1 LGGQTQSV
9 RQAFKPIKNKQ
20 MNTEIKT
27 DFENF
32 TFQAKREFN
41 APVTLVWRAYTE
53 KELLDQW
60 WAPKPWK
67 CETKRM
73 DFRPEGK
80 WIYDMVSP
88 EGERHGAIQIF
99 KEIVFEKYFSGIDAF
114 TDEKGN
120 INETMPVATW
130 KNTFLPTDN
139 GTLVIVDAVYPNK
152 EALEFVIKMGMDK
165 GVSAA
170 HDNLSELFNKI
181 K

>member
-1 LGGQTQSV
+1 
-9 RQAFKPIKNKQ
+9 
-20 MNTEIKT
+20 MNTQIKT
-27 DFENF
+27 DLEKF
-32 TFQAKREFN
+32 TFQAKREFD
-41 APVTLVWRAYTE
+41 APLSLVWRTYTE

-60 WAPKPWK
+60 WAPSPWK
-67 CETKRM
+67 TETKSL

-80 WIYDMVSP
+80 WVYDMVGP

-114 TDEKGN
+114 LDEHGN
-120 INETMPVATW
+120 INDAMPVAKW
-130 KNTFLPTDN
+130 KNTFLQTHS
-139 GTLVIVDAVYPNK
+139 GTLVIVDAIYPNK

-170 HDNLSELFNKI
+170 HDNLAKLLNKI

>member
-1 LGGQTQSV
+1 
-9 RQAFKPIKNKQ
+9 

-27 DFENF
+27 DFDKF

-41 APVTLVWRAYTE
+41 APVSLVWRAYTE

-67 CETKRM
+67 TETKSM
-73 DFRPEGK
+73 DFKPEGK
-80 WIYDMVSP
+80 WIYDMVGP

-114 TDEKGN
+114 IDEQGN

-130 KNTFLPTDN
+130 KNTFQQTDN
-139 GTLVIVDAVYPNK
+139 GTLVIVDATYPNR
-152 EALEFVIKMGMDK
+152 EALEVVIKMGMDK
-165 GVSAA
+165 GVSMA
-170 HDNLSELFNKI
+170 HDNLCELLNKI

>member
-1 LGGQTQSV
+1 
-9 RQAFKPIKNKQ
+9 
-20 MNTEIKT
+20 MNTQIKT

-32 TFQAKREFN
+32 TFQAKREFD
-41 APVTLVWRAYTE
+41 APVSLVWRTYTE
-53 KELLDQW
+53 KEFLDQW

-67 CETKRM
+67 TETKNM

-80 WIYDMVSP
+80 WIYDMVGP
-88 EGERHGAIQIF
+88 NNERHRAIQIF

-114 TDEKGN
+114 TDELGN

-165 GVSAA
+165 GVSMA
-170 HDNLSELFNKI
+170 HDNLSELLNKI
-181 K
+181 KIQ